1 MIQSKNNDLWAD
13 IPEVTESSP
22 KELMKEQAAY
32 LKKRTK
38 GLITAE
44 VVTHSFVDTSIP
56 HTSKSEPSR
65 FTEMF
70 YLVVP
75 KIKYRYDL
83 FSVSHPVLGYPAKFT
98 FDYDELKVTANNEQE
113 FLDILKQI
121 LSSNK
126 TSRILAALLAQ
137 AKA

>member
-1 MIQSKNNDLWAD
+1 MTSTKNNDLWAD
-13 IPEVTESSP
+13 IPEVTESLP
-22 KELMKEQAAY
+22 RDFMKEQAAY

-44 VVTHSFVDTSIP
+44 VITHSYVNTAIP
-56 HTSKSEPSR
+56 HTSESTPSIFR
-65 FTEMF
+65 QLF

-75 KIKYRYDL
+75 RIKYRYAL

-98 FDYDELKVTANNEQE
+98 SDYDEINAIANDEKE

-121 LSSNK
+121 LSSDK
-126 TSRILAALLAQ
+126 TRRILAALLAQ